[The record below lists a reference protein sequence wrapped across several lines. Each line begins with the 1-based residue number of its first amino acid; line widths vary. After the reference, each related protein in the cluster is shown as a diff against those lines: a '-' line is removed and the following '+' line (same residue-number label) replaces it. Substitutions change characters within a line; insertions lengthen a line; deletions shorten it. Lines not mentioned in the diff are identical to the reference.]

1 MTISRRRRMRR
12 IGALPEG
19 RQAHAA
25 ERVDEAFTL
34 GAQRAIRLD
43 DTLDGRCDIVL
54 PYRRTDDFTQ
64 RSEAVRR
71 AAERNLVPLLAML
84 VDAEDAD
91 VADVVMPAR
100 IHAAGHLYL
109 DVAQVVQV
117 VEIVEALLDL
127 LRDPERAGIGER
139 AEIQPRAGD
148 HVRKGADVRHGEL
161 VAFELEPHLVQLA
174 LAHVREQQI
183 LIVGGADEAEA
194 HALGERCDRLHLLT
208 AHIPRVLSVR
218 FERYEHRA
226 IPAHAVGTGIV
237 AIPGLEGGF
246 AAGAGV
252 EVLERLVGL
261 RPEEAAHPLDFG
273 GRQARS
279 ARARALPLGFHLLA
293 EALDT

>member
-54 PYRRTDDFTQ
+54 RYRRTDDFTQ

-91 VADVVMPAR
+91 VADVVMPAGV
-100 IHAAGHLYL
+100 HAAGHLDL
-109 DVAQVVQV
+109 DIAQVVQV

-127 LRDPERAGIGER
+127 LRHPERAGIGER
-139 AEIQPRAGD
+139 AEIQAGAGD
-148 HVRKGADVRHGEL
+148 HVRERADVRHGQL
-161 VAFELEPHLVQLA
+161 VARELEPHLVQLT
-174 LAHVREQQI
+174 LAHVREEQV

-194 HALGERCDRLHLLT
+194 HALGERRDRLHLLR
-208 AHIPRVLSVR
+208 AHVPRVLSVGL
-218 FERYEHRA
+218 ERHEHRA
-226 IPAHAVGTGIV
+226 IPAHAVRTGVV
-237 AIPGLEGGF
+237 AIPGLEGGLAPGHGGYRPAGSLPGRTAGRP
-246 AAGAGV
+246 AAGNRGS
-252 EVLERLVGL
+252 
-261 RPEEAAHPLDFG
+261 P
-273 GRQARS
+273 ARS
-279 ARARALPLGFHLLA
+279 WELA
-293 EALDT
+293 PDPRPPAP